1 MIESPPALSPRVDRR
16 GIAGAAALVAVGN
29 VASRALGLVREA
41 FIANRFGAEGPVS
54 AFRVANRTY
63 NLLYELLIGGVI
75 ASALVPVLSEYADRD
90 QTEYRRLLASL
101 TFVLTV
107 VVGLTVLILEVGAP
121 YVADVMG
128 RGFGPELRELTTQ
141 MLRLVLPAVLLMS
154 IAGLLSAALYSLKR
168 FLFPSFSAAAF
179 NLGLIGCAALLAEEH
194 RALSLAYGVLA
205 GAAAQLL
212 LQLVGLWRSGVRPAR
227 CFFHPALKRILI
239 LALPVLGSLAVG
251 QAQVVID
258 SNLASRTGDQ
268 SLAWMANATTL
279 IQFPLGLV
287 ATAVAVA
294 SLPQLARLAT
304 AEEDRGH
311 FVATLAF
318 ALRMVTLLI
327 LPATAILAALGV
339 PLVRLLFEHGAFSAA
354 DTIAVVAALH
364 LYLIGLP
371 AAALDQCLI
380 MAFYARGDTLRPALV
395 GVAGVGI
402 YLAVALATMNSLG
415 MLGLVLANS
424 CQWVAHMGIMAWLV
438 HRGIAPLAGRGLGRP
453 LVQAAGAS
461 LSAFVVMAALL
472 RIAQGVV
479 PAGLLGETVLVL
491 GPAAAGGVVYVALLR
506 LVGNS
511 DLDSALRAILG
522 RLRPGSATQ

>member
-1 MIESPPALSPRVDRR
+1 MIDSPPAPSPRVDRR
-16 GIAGAAALVAVGN
+16 GIAGAAALVAIGN
-29 VASRALGLVREA
+29 IAGRVLGLLREA

-90 QTEYRRLLASL
+90 RNEYRRLLASL
-101 TFVLTV
+101 TFMLTV
-107 VVGLTVLILEVGAP
+107 IVALTVLLLELGAP
-121 YVADVMG
+121 HVADVMG

-141 MLRLVLPAVLLMS
+141 MMRLVLPAVLLMS
-154 IAGLLSAALYSLKR
+154 IAGLLSAALYSLKQ

-179 NLGLIGCAALLAEEH
+179 NLGLIACAALLAEEH

-205 GAAAQLL
+205 GAAAQLI
-212 LQLVGLWRSGVRPAR
+212 LQLVGLRRSGVRPVR
-227 CFFHPALKRILI
+227 CLFHPALRRILL

-287 ATAVAVA
+287 ATAVSIA

-304 AEEDRGH
+304 AEEDRSH

-318 ALRMVTLLI
+318 ALRLVALLI
-327 LPATAILAALGV
+327 LPATALLAALGTPIV
-339 PLVRLLFEHGAFSAA
+339 QLLFEHGEFAA
-354 DTIAVVAALH
+354 SDTVAVVAALQ

-380 MAFYARGDTLRPALV
+380 MAFYARGDTVRPALV

-424 CQWVAHMGIMAWLV
+424 CQWVAHLVIMAWLA
-438 HRGIAPLAGRGLGRP
+438 HRGIAPLTGRGLGRP
-453 LVQAAGAS
+453 LAQAAGAS
-461 LSAFVVMAALL
+461 LLAFVVMAAVL
-472 RIAQGVV
+472 RLAQGAA
-479 PAGLLGETVLVL
+479 PAGLLGEVLQVV
-491 GPAAAGGVVYVALLR
+491 GPAAAGGLAYAALLR
-506 LVGNS
+506 LAGNG
-511 DLDSALRAILG
+511 DLAGALGAILG
-522 RLRPGSATQ
+522 RLRPGAAN